1 MNQGGTMGKL
11 SLGTVVFAV
20 FGAVA
25 HAQTQQEL
33 LRDGNGGSTDNVLTY
48 GMGYHQQRY
57 SPLKQINKSTVK
69 RLVPVWSASLA
80 NEFGEQGQPL
90 VYNGV
95 LYTANVKRVVAI
107 DVATGRQLWTTAL
120 EWEPAVARVVGFGL
134 SHRGVALY
142 HGKLFVGSVCAHFRA
157 LATSTSNVVWYV
169 KNGEGEEGYSITS

>member
-1 MNQGGTMGKL
+1 RRGRGTEMKVFGAFNQGGTMGKL
-11 SLGTVVFAV
+11 LTGTILLAA
-20 FGAVA
+20 FGTAG

-57 SPLKQINKSTVK
+57 SPLKQINKSNVK

-107 DVATGRQLWTTAL
+107 
-120 EWEPAVARVVGFGL
+120 
-134 SHRGVALY
+134 
-142 HGKLFVGSVCAHFRA
+142 
-157 LATSTSNVVWYV
+157 
-169 KNGEGEEGYSITS
+169 

>member
-11 SLGTVVFAV
+11 LLGTVVFAV

-90 VYNGV
+90 VYNAV
-95 LYTANVKRVVAI
+95 LQTPTFNRM
-107 DVATGRQLWTTAL
+107 
-120 EWEPAVARVVGFGL
+120 
-134 SHRGVALY
+134 
-142 HGKLFVGSVCAHFRA
+142 
-157 LATSTSNVVWYV
+157 LATH
-169 KNGEGEEGYSITS
+169 

>member
-11 SLGTVVFAV
+11 SLGTVLFAV
-20 FGAVA
+20 FGTVA

-57 SPLKQINKSTVK
+57 SALKQINKSTVK

-107 DVATGRQLWTTAL
+107 DIASGKQLWRTPP
-120 EWEPAVARVVGFGL
+120 EWGTAVARVACCGLTNRGGGL
-134 SHRGVALY
+134 SS
-142 HGKLFVGSVCAHFRA
+142 GK
-157 LATSTSNVVWYV
+157 
-169 KNGEGEEGYSITS
+169 